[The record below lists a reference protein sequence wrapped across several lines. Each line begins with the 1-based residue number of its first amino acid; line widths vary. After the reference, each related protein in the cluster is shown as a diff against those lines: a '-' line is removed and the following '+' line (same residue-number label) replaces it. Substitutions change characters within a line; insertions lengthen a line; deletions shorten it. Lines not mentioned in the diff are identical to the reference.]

1 MSKLPRSSASK
12 KAQHQAN
19 GITTEHV
26 VFAPSNEGEQVNE
39 IRPRRRVVKGRRKTI
54 KNSRTDKSVSL
65 ENGIGSP
72 PVTAEGATSN
82 GENGSSSR
90 VTEAATQIS
99 GAECQANYEEFVRT
113 FAVPTHLYRYLANRH
128 RTRPTHLTRNLRYMH
143 PTGQGCG
150 RRRET
155 LTEVVARLLSAE
167 TMQSAGLSR
176 PKRSIKPGSSVS
188 SAVNNGL
195 PAEHQWPDEV
205 EIVMEGFFDSEKE
218 NDWVTVE
225 SSVNLFSRVAWS
237 WRRNFCPLDS
247 LVLVSRDVACCCNGE
262 APSASATRPP
272 LVPSA
277 RFRIVDVLRTAAAL
291 DNAPPTEAL
300 VSAIC
305 SRTSSAQLELEV
317 HVVERRRARHINGA
331 EAGEPLG
338 QIAYP
343 VVYSTS
349 SLPLFFTPEPGSTAS
364 SFLLTPGIYE
374 LRLGI
379 QAAPITI
386 PEDCRSLPISLPS
399 RSVMALEGGTPTAGN
414 GDHRVGFQCS
424 SSIFPRFPKGAAC
437 AALDEY
443 SRWPHL
449 RFRVIWHSVSS
460 FSPFPVPISRPHP
473 VRGARNPLKRLL
485 PELEGPSPSKI
496 PKLQLQDDREPVK
509 AEEEAEESNNFS
521 SNSNSCGSTSSSIDV
536 IYLFFYGGDEK
547 RILQWTKTRDMICPW
562 CKLDCRRGE
571 KVYPSCLMAHL
582 RCCHPRFRFSGS
594 WQRETS
600 HLVLEVT
607 LDESYDGSNDC
618 VPRTYRPS
626 TTSAPD
632 NGVDVCLT
640 ETSASRNP
648 HHLPLVGGWT
658 GYCGEAENNL
668 RDARKLATSRFLQ
681 RRRRQPLKRLPFSQ
695 LIYWR
700 GVERFSG
707 SGQELT
713 GEIASMSAAAAAAM
727 AVAVAAAGPLEVG
740 HKRVYFHTTTLQPIE
755 PTAFDDC
762 DSEDE
767 DAPQWLRDHYQ
778 RKVEEFTDVN
788 KELRCVPQHVS
799 LDSDARIITQLR
811 LDSVGEKEFMQ
822 IWNAFLLSIRPSETV
837 VSDSQMGHLLL
848 AFVQR
853 YGDRLHCHH
862 LRNNFILHL
871 ANLYD
876 YGLVAPS
883 LMRKVTCALD
893 NLKPSSR

>member
-1 MSKLPRSSASK
+1 MSKLPRSSVSR
-12 KAQHQAN
+12 KAQPQSNWMSAERIN
-19 GITTEHV
+19 GRVHLPLLLPKPPSSHV
-26 VFAPSNEGEQVNE
+26 LNSTVVSATPNESEQVNE
-39 IRPRRRVVKGRRKTI
+39 IKPRCRVVRGRRRTVRTSRSI
-54 KNSRTDKSVSL
+54 KPVIL
-65 ENGIGSP
+65 ENGTGSP
-72 PVTAEGATSN
+72 SASMEGTTAN

-90 VTEAATQIS
+90 VTENATQLS

-128 RTRPTHLTRNLRYMH
+128 RAKPTYLTRNLRYMH
-143 PTGQGCG
+143 PTGRSCV

-155 LTEVVARLLSAE
+155 LEEVAARLSSAE
-167 TMQSAGLSR
+167 TMQSAGLSL
-176 PKRSIKPGSSVS
+176 PKRSIKLGSNGPAAVS
-188 SAVNNGL
+188 NVLS
-195 PAEHQWPDEV
+195 AEHQWPDEI
-205 EIVMEGFFDSEKE
+205 EIIMEGFSDSEKE

-225 SSVNLFSRVAWS
+225 SSVNLFSRVAWA

-247 LVLVSRDVACCCNGE
+247 LVLVSRDVACNCNGE
-262 APSASATRPP
+262 TPSTSAIRPA

-300 VSAIC
+300 VSTIC
-305 SRTSSAQLELEV
+305 SRASSAQLELEV
-317 HVVERRRARHINGA
+317 HVIERRRARHINGA

-338 QIAYP
+338 QTAYP

-379 QAAPITI
+379 QAAPIPI
-386 PEDCRSLPISLPS
+386 PEECITLPISLPS

-414 GDHRVGFQCS
+414 GDHRVGFQGP
-424 SSIFPRFPKGAAC
+424 SSIFSRFPKGAAC

-449 RFRVIWHSVSS
+449 RFRVIWHSISS
-460 FSPFPVPISRPHP
+460 FSPFPISIPRPHP
-473 VRGARNPLKRLL
+473 VKGTRNPLKRLL
-485 PELEGPSPSKI
+485 SELEGSPPPKV
-496 PKLQLQDDREPVK
+496 PKLQLQDEGETVK
-509 AEEEAEESNNFS
+509 AEEEEEEPNNYS
-521 SNSNSCGSTSSSIDV
+521 SNSNSCSSTSTSIDV

-562 CKLDCRRGE
+562 CKLDCRRGD

-626 TTSAPD
+626 TDSAPD

-668 RDARKLATSRFLQ
+668 RDARKVATSRFLQ

-788 KELRCVPQHVS
+788 K
-799 LDSDARIITQLR
+799 
-811 LDSVGEKEFMQ
+811 GEKEFMQ

-853 YGDRLHCHH
+853 YGDRLHRRR

-883 LMRKVTCALD
+883 FMRKVTCAFD
-893 NLKPSSR
+893 DLKPSSR

>member
-1 MSKLPRSSASK
+1 MSKLPRSSASR
-12 KAQHQAN
+12 KAQPQSNWMSAERIN
-19 GITTEHV
+19 GRVHLPLLLPKPPSSHV
-26 VFAPSNEGEQVNE
+26 LNSTVVSATSNESEQVNE
-39 IRPRRRVVKGRRKTI
+39 IKPRCRVVRGRRRTI
-54 KNSRTDKSVSL
+54 RTSRSIKPVIL
-65 ENGIGSP
+65 ENGTGSP
-72 PVTAEGATSN
+72 SATTEGTTTN

-90 VTEAATQIS
+90 VTEIATQLS

-128 RTRPTHLTRNLRYMH
+128 RAKPTYLTRNLRYMH
-143 PTGQGCG
+143 PTGRSCV

-155 LTEVVARLLSAE
+155 LEEVAARLSSAE

-176 PKRSIKPGSSVS
+176 PKRSIKLGSNGP
-188 SAVNNGL
+188 SAVSNGL
-195 PAEHQWPDEV
+195 STEHQWPDEI
-205 EIVMEGFFDSEKE
+205 EIIMEGFSDSEKE

-225 SSVNLFSRVAWS
+225 SSVNLFSRVAWA

-247 LVLVSRDVACCCNGE
+247 LVLVSRDVACNCNGE
-262 APSASATRPP
+262 TPSTSAIRPA

-300 VSAIC
+300 VSTIC
-305 SRTSSAQLELEV
+305 SRASSAQLELEV
-317 HVVERRRARHINGA
+317 HVIERRRARHINGA

-338 QIAYP
+338 QTAYP

-379 QAAPITI
+379 QAAPIPI
-386 PEDCRSLPISLPS
+386 PEECITLPISLPS

-414 GDHRVGFQCS
+414 GDHRVGFQGS
-424 SSIFPRFPKGAAC
+424 SSIFPRSPKGAAC

-449 RFRVIWHSVSS
+449 RFRVIWHSISS
-460 FSPFPVPISRPHP
+460 FSPFPISIPRPHP
-473 VRGARNPLKRLL
+473 VKGTRNPLKRLL
-485 PELEGPSPSKI
+485 SELEGSPPSKV
-496 PKLQLQDDREPVK
+496 PKLQLQDEGETVK
-509 AEEEAEESNNFS
+509 AEEEEEEPNNYS
-521 SNSNSCGSTSSSIDV
+521 SNSNSCSSTSTSIDV

-562 CKLDCRRGE
+562 CKLDCRRGD

-626 TTSAPD
+626 TDSAPD

-668 RDARKLATSRFLQ
+668 RDARKVATSRFLQ

-788 KELRCVPQHVS
+788 K
-799 LDSDARIITQLR
+799 
-811 LDSVGEKEFMQ
+811 GEKEFMQ

-853 YGDRLHCHH
+853 YSDRLHRRR

-883 LMRKVTCALD
+883 LMRKVTCAFD
-893 NLKPSSR
+893 DLKPSSR

>member
-1 MSKLPRSSASK
+1 MSKPPRSSTSK
-12 KAQHQAN
+12 KVQHQSN
-19 GITTEHV
+19 GITAEHINGRV
-26 VFAPSNEGEQVNE
+26 HLPLLLPKPPPVLVENSAVAAAPSIVTEQANE
-39 IRPRRRVVKGRRKTI
+39 IKPRRRVVRGRRRNT
-54 KNSRTDKSVSL
+54 KNCKTDKSATV
-65 ENGIGSP
+65 ENGIGSL
-72 PVTAEGATSN
+72 PVTTEGATVN
-82 GENGSSSR
+82 GENSSSSR
-90 VTEAATQIS
+90 VTESATQMS

-113 FAVPTHLYRYLANRH
+113 FAVPTHLYRYLATRH
-128 RTRPTHLTRNLRYMH
+128 RIRPTHLTRNLRYMH
-143 PTGQGCG
+143 PTGQHCG

-155 LTEVVARLLSAE
+155 LAEVVTRLLSTEA
-167 TMQSAGLSR
+167 MQSAGLSR
-176 PKRSIKPGSSVS
+176 PKRSIKSGSSGSPVGS
-188 SAVNNGL
+188 NAL
-195 PAEHQWPDEV
+195 PAEHQWPDEI
-205 EIVMEGFFDSEKE
+205 EIIMEGFFDSEKE

-225 SSVNLFSRVAWS
+225 SSVNLFSRVAWA

-247 LVLVSRDVACCCNGE
+247 LVLVSRDVACNCNGE

-277 RFRIVDVLRTAAAL
+277 RFRIVDVLRTAAVL
-291 DNAPPTEAL
+291 DNAPPTDAL
-300 VSAIC
+300 ISTIC
-305 SRTSSAQLELEV
+305 SRVNSAQLELEV
-317 HVVERRRARHINGA
+317 HVIERRRARHINGA

-338 QIAYP
+338 QTAYP

-379 QAAPITI
+379 QAAPIPI
-386 PEDCRSLPISLPS
+386 PEDCRALPISLPS

-414 GDHRVGFQCS
+414 GDHRVGFQGS
-424 SSIFPRFPKGAAC
+424 SSIFPRFPKGTAC

-449 RFRVIWHSVSS
+449 RFRVIWHSVST
-460 FSPFPVPISRPHP
+460 FAPFPVSIQRPHM
-473 VRGARNPLKRLL
+473 VKSTRNPLKRLL
-485 PELEGPSPSKI
+485 SELEGGPPSKVT
-496 PKLQLQDDREPVK
+496 KFQHQDEVEPVK
-509 AEEEAEESNNFS
+509 AEEEESNA
-521 SNSNSCGSTSSSIDV
+521 SNSCGFTSTSIDV

-562 CKLDCRRGE
+562 CKLECRRGD

-600 HLVLEVT
+600 QLVLEVT

-626 TTSAPD
+626 TNSAPD

-713 GEIASMSAAAAAAM
+713 GEIASMSAATAAAM

-788 KELRCVPQHVS
+788 K
-799 LDSDARIITQLR
+799 
-811 LDSVGEKEFMQ
+811 GEKEFMQ

-848 AFVQR
+848 AFVRR
-853 YGDRLHCHH
+853 YGNRLHYHH

-876 YGLVAPS
+876 YGLLAPS
-883 LMRKVTCALD
+883 LMRKVTCAFD
-893 NLKPSSR
+893 DLKSSSR

>member
-1 MSKLPRSSASK
+1 MSKPPRSNASK
-12 KAQHQAN
+12 RAQHQPN
-19 GITTEHV
+19 GTATEHINGRTHLPLILPKPSPPPV
-26 VFAPSNEGEQVNE
+26 VNPVVAAVPSNEGEQVSE
-39 IRPRRRVVKGRRKTI
+39 IKPRRRIVRGRRRSI
-54 KNSRTDKSVSL
+54 KNGGTDKPVPS
-65 ENGIGSP
+65 ENGIGLP
-72 PVTAEGATSN
+72 PVTAEGNTN
-82 GENGSSSR
+82 GENGSSR
-90 VTEAATQIS
+90 IIETATQIS

-128 RTRPTHLTRNLRYMH
+128 RVRPTHLTRNLRYMH
-143 PTGQGCG
+143 PTGQSCG

-155 LTEVVARLLSAE
+155 LAEVVTRLLTSEA
-167 TMQSAGLSR
+167 TQSTGLPR
-176 PKRSIKPGSSVS
+176 PKRSVKPGSSVS
-188 SAVNNGL
+188 AVVSNGL
-195 PAEHQWPDEV
+195 PAEHQWPDEI

-225 SSVNLFSRVAWS
+225 SSVNLFFRVAWS

-247 LVLVSRDVACCCNGE
+247 LVLVSRDVACSCNGE

-291 DNAPPTEAL
+291 DTAPPTEAL
-300 VSAIC
+300 ISTIC
-305 SRTSSAQLELEV
+305 SRASSAQLELEV
-317 HVVERRRARHINGA
+317 HVIERRRARHINGS

-338 QIAYP
+338 QTAYP

-379 QAAPITI
+379 QAAPNTI
-386 PEDCRSLPISLPS
+386 PEECITLPISIPS

-414 GDHRVGFQCS
+414 GDHRVGFQDS

-437 AALDEY
+437 TALDEY
-443 SRWPHL
+443 SKWPHL
-449 RFRVIWHSVSS
+449 RFRVIWHSISS
-460 FSPFPVPISRPHP
+460 FSPFPVSVPRPHP
-473 VRGARNPLKRLL
+473 AKAARNPLKRLL
-485 PELEGPSPSKI
+485 SELEGPPPPKI

-521 SNSNSCGSTSSSIDV
+521 SNSNSCGSTSTSIDV
-536 IYLFFYGGDEK
+536 VYLFFYGGDEK

-562 CKLDCRRGE
+562 CKLDCRRGD

-788 KELRCVPQHVS
+788 K
-799 LDSDARIITQLR
+799 
-811 LDSVGEKEFMQ
+811 GEKEFMQ

-853 YGDRLHCHH
+853 YGDHLHCHH

-883 LMRKVTCALD
+883 LMRKVVCAFD
-893 NLKPSSR
+893 DLKSASR